1 MALLTLLANADASDP
16 TVTNLTTVLICAGIA
31 VAVLIV
37 AAAPILVTWSRRH
50 RHAEGLTA
58 VAILWG
64 LIAAVSV
71 SVSVFDQMKYKREH
85 LMNIESGYYDPNDT
99 SDAPTLP
106 LITWTLLGMAYV
118 VLLGW
123 PFMIPGRSVPKLA
136 PEEPK
141 TL

>member
-1 MALLTLLANADASDP
+1 MIFKSLLGNADASDP
-16 TVTNLTTVLICAGIA
+16 TVSNLTTVLICAGIA
-31 VAVLIV
+31 VVVLIV
-37 AAAPILVTWSRRH
+37 AAVPILIAWSRRH

-58 VAILWG
+58 VAVLWG

-71 SVSVFDQMKYKREH
+71 SVSVFDQMKYSRDH
-85 LMNIESGYYDPNDT
+85 LMDLESGYNDP
-99 SDAPTLP
+99 SIQAPTLP

-118 VLLGW
+118 VLLAW
-123 PFMIPGRSVPKLA
+123 PFMIPGRAAPKPA